1 MTTTDVISSLGLI
14 LSMTRLYSAAFWA
27 ICETLNPAIAVDA
40 YHDRSVSSRRSAES
54 SPFTIPLVSLSE
66 RTGTYWRIPC
76 FAMATILS
84 PGLILASCRSFSGIT
99 TWYFLDTLTVSIVSL
114 CVQRHYHRYKR
125 FCDSRPAVRYA
136 VAGLQRVNSEFSKE
150 T

>member
-1 MTTTDVISSLGLI
+1 MSGRS
-14 LSMTRLYSAAFWA
+14 RL
-27 ICETLNPAIAVDA
+27 EGQLNQ
-40 YHDRSVSSRRSAES
+40 

-99 TWYFLDTLTVSIVSL
+99 TCYFLDTLTVSIVSL
-114 CVQRHYHRYKR
+114 CVQRPYHRYRR
-125 FCDSRPAVRYA
+125 FCDSHSAVRYA
-136 VAGLQRVNSEFSKE
+136 VTGLQRANSELLKG